1 MLLQAAQPIIVRVV
15 ETTPVPGTSMAQL
28 ILTALGVVG
37 LSLLA
42 AAVLGGL
49 LGAVLIG
56 VKRVRER
63 YDLGSNADSVP
74 HIVEWGHSNGT
85 VKPYI
90 GEV

>member
-1 MLLQAAQPIIVRVV
+1 MLLQAAQPIIVRLV
-15 ETTPVPGTSMAQL
+15 EMKPVAGTSMAQL

-42 AAVLGGL
+42 AALLGGL

-63 YDLGSNADSVP
+63 YDLGSGADSVP
-74 HIVEWGHSNGT
+74 HIVEPISI
-85 VKPYI
+85 VPR
-90 GEV
+90 